1 MKGWIKLAVFVAA
14 VTALNAISAL
24 TAKAVS
30 VPFEQVG
37 RLEAGDSTLNDG
49 SLYDEYT
56 FTGEAGQTVA
66 ITLESTEFDP
76 YLTLRD
82 AVGNEVASSD
92 DIETE
97 SGNYNSFILLRL
109 PADGVYQIWANS
121 YSSTAQGSYRLTV
134 RDGTLY
140 PSPLLSEAAIAQ
152 VERNQLLE
160 LGTRQ
165 YRGGQLQGALQS
177 WNEALALYQTSG
189 DRRGEANTL
198 GNLGLVYDAIGQY
211 QRAIDAHQ
219 RSLAIERELGNR
231 QGEAISLGSLG
242 LVYGSIGQYRRA
254 IDLHQQS
261 LAIKRDIGDRQ
272 GEAASL
278 GNLGIAYSSIGEYQR
293 AIELH
298 QQSLVINREVGD
310 RSGEASA
317 LGNLGLAHDSL
328 GQPQQAINFFL
339 QSLDIAREG
348 GDRQGQAASLSGL
361 GNAYESLGQYQQ
373 AIEQHQQAL
382 DLDRAIGD
390 RQGQAVSLNNLGLVY
405 LNINQFASAAALL
418 SESIETLEVLRRDL
432 SDAQLIAIA
441 DTQSQA
447 YTNLESALLAQNKID
462 EALVITERG
471 RAQAFAL
478 QLAIYQN
485 ERSDLVT
492 SYPSLEEIRRIA
504 AQQNA
509 TLVEYAINSGHTLR
523 IWVISPSGDI
533 QFRAVD
539 LVNADISANTLTDLN
554 ISRPRDGAVP
564 TPDALIADL
573 RSIAVVARQEQ
584 PEALRDLHKILIEP
598 IADLLPPDPT
608 DNVVFI
614 PQGSLFLVPFPA
626 LRDETG
632 TYLIEK
638 HTISTAPS
646 IQVLG
651 LAGEMGNGL
660 RRESSRTEVE
670 DALIIGNPTMP
681 TVAIADEN
689 GLEEIQLSPLP
700 GAEREAKAIGDLL
713 NSAPLIGN
721 EATEAQVKAQLP
733 DAGLIHLATHGLLE
747 YGDPQALA
755 VRDFPGAIA
764 LAPGDG
770 EDGLLTAS
778 EILEMELQANLAVLS
793 ACDTGRGRITGDG
806 VVGLSRALITAGV
819 PSVVVSLWAVPDAP
833 TADLMSEFYRQF
845 SQGQTKAQALRQAL
859 LLTLEKNPNPRD
871 WAAFTLI
878 GAAE

>member
-1 MKGWIKLAVFVAA
+1 MKGWIKLAVSVAA

-56 FTGEAGQTVA
+56 FSGEAGQTVA

-82 AVGNEVASSD
+82 AVGNEIASSD
-92 DIETE
+92 DIETAA
-97 SGNYNSFILLRL
+97 GNYNSFVLLRL
-109 PADGVYQIWANS
+109 PADGVYRIWANS
-121 YSSTAQGSYRLTV
+121 YSSMAQGSYRLTV

-485 ERSDLVT
+485 ERSD
-492 SYPSLEEIRRIA
+492 
-504 AQQNA
+504 
-509 TLVEYAINSGHTLR
+509 
-523 IWVISPSGDI
+523 
-533 QFRAVD
+533 
-539 LVNADISANTLTDLN
+539 
-554 ISRPRDGAVP
+554 
-564 TPDALIADL
+564 
-573 RSIAVVARQEQ
+573 
-584 PEALRDLHKILIEP
+584 
-598 IADLLPPDPT
+598 
-608 DNVVFI
+608 
-614 PQGSLFLVPFPA
+614 
-626 LRDETG
+626 
-632 TYLIEK
+632 
-638 HTISTAPS
+638 
-646 IQVLG
+646 
-651 LAGEMGNGL
+651 
-660 RRESSRTEVE
+660 
-670 DALIIGNPTMP
+670 
-681 TVAIADEN
+681 
-689 GLEEIQLSPLP
+689 
-700 GAEREAKAIGDLL
+700 
-713 NSAPLIGN
+713 
-721 EATEAQVKAQLP
+721 
-733 DAGLIHLATHGLLE
+733 
-747 YGDPQALA
+747 
-755 VRDFPGAIA
+755 
-764 LAPGDG
+764 
-770 EDGLLTAS
+770 
-778 EILEMELQANLAVLS
+778 
-793 ACDTGRGRITGDG
+793 
-806 VVGLSRALITAGV
+806 
-819 PSVVVSLWAVPDAP
+819 
-833 TADLMSEFYRQF
+833 
-845 SQGQTKAQALRQAL
+845 
-859 LLTLEKNPNPRD
+859 
-871 WAAFTLI
+871 
-878 GAAE
+878 